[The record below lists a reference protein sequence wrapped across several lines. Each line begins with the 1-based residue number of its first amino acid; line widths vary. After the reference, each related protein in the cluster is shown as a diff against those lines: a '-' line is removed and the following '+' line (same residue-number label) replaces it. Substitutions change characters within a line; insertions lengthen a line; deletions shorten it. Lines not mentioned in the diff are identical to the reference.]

1 MRRNVSSG
9 TPWEPIV
16 GYSRA
21 VRVGDVVHVS
31 GTTATGP
38 DGNVLGAGDAYAQ
51 TIQTLRNVESA
62 LEKCG
67 ARLTDVVRTRMYVI
81 DIGDWEKIGRA
92 HGEFFGKI
100 RPATSMV
107 EVSALIDPAML
118 VEIEA
123 EAIVASAEGGDRPS
137 APSRGSA
144 TGPRPRD

>member
-21 VRVGDVVHVS
+21 VRVGDLVHVS

-107 EVSALIDPAML
+107 QVSALIDPAML